1 MPGSDRAD
9 VGTSGSSGRGVVLQC
24 QTHHLGAIDVFLDRL
39 CSALSHIKAVVE
51 RILTLFFRGVPEA
64 VILQRLYDAHAEVCE
79 VSLSQCRL
87 DDLLQL
93 CKKSSSVLS
102 RFKSRFRLVCG
113 PPTVSRLFRNR

>member
-9 VGTSGSSGRGVVLQC
+9 VGTSGSSGRGDIRAVL
-24 QTHHLGAIDVFLDRL
+24 HLGAIDVLLDRL
-39 CSALSHIKAVVE
+39 CSPLSHIKAVVE
-51 RILTLFFRGVPEA
+51 RFLTLFFRS
-64 VILQRLYDAHAEVCE
+64 LQRLYDAHAEVCKD
-79 VSLSQCRL
+79 SLSQCRL

-102 RFKSRFRLVCG
+102 RFKARFRLVFG